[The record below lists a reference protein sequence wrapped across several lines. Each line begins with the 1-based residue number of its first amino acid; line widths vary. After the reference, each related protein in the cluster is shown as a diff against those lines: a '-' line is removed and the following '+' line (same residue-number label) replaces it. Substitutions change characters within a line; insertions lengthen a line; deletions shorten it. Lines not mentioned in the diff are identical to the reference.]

1 MYPLLRRLTMLSL
14 VSSMLS
20 AQDSR
25 FLEPDLPPVAP
36 AGGPVVKKPADPVE
50 ASGQDNGDVILPELK
65 GLVFVDAPSAVL
77 ESGSSVP
84 GLDFSAVPRLE
95 DEVLVAKLRTFL
107 DRPASLHTLELI
119 RTTVSTYLSKTD
131 YPFASV
137 VLPPQD
143 ITSGTVQYLVI
154 ESKLGEM
161 EVTGNRYF
169 ASHLF
174 REPIMIDE
182 GDSINIRELESGLA
196 WINRNGFRHAEALA
210 SEGGDYGTTNFEISV
225 QDRFPLRVY
234 TGYNDNGSQSTDF
247 ERVEYGLNYG
257 NVFGLGHL
265 FNYQLT
271 ADPDFD
277 NLIGHSASYIIDYPW
292 HHSLIL
298 SGAYSS
304 VTSDLP
310 APFDQ
315 EGSTAALGAKYEIE
329 LDSMESL
336 RHFLILG
343 LDYKQS
349 ENALNFSQAAV
360 SDFLTDFLAFSVGYR
375 ASLRDRLGETS
386 LQAAVYLAPEGI
398 TSHSSDAD
406 FNANR
411 VGADPNFAYGV
422 LFLNR
427 HQPLGAGFDLNVGL
441 TGQIASTNL
450 LGTEQLVMGGA
461 TAVRGFG
468 SSDLY
473 ADRGAVVRTEVATPP
488 VGLLNLFGSKANPDS
503 ESNSDEV
510 SVPGKT
516 QSLQDQIR
524 LIAFYDLGVGGS
536 VDPLPGEEDYRTLQ
550 SCGVG
555 LRYHVQQNLSINFD
569 YGWQLSEVG
578 AFGED
583 SRGHVSM
590 QLSF

>member
-1 MYPLLRRLTMLSL
+1 MYPLFRWLTMLSL
-14 VSSMLS
+14 VSSTLS

-25 FLEPDLPPVAP
+25 LLEPDLPPVAP
-36 AGGPVVKKPADPVE
+36 ADAPVAAPTDSDTAAVHE
-50 ASGQDNGDVILPELK
+50 NSDVILPELK
-65 GLVFVDAPSAVL
+65 GLVFVETPSAVR
-77 ESGSSVP
+77 ESGSSVS
-84 GLDFSAVPRLE
+84 GLDFSAVPRLD
-95 DEVLVAKLRTFL
+95 DEVLAAKLQTFL

-174 REPIMIDE
+174 RDPILIDE
-182 GDSINIRELESGLA
+182 GESINIRELESGLA
-196 WINRNGFRHAEALA
+196 WINRNGFRRAEALA
-210 SEGGDYGTTNFEISV
+210 SEGGDFGTTNFEISV

-234 TGYNDNGSQSTDF
+234 TGYNDNGSRSADF
-247 ERVEYGLNYG
+247 ERLEYGLNYG

-271 ADPDFD
+271 TDPDFD

-298 SGAYSS
+298 SGAYST
-304 VTSDLP
+304 VTGDLP

-315 EGSTAALGAKYEIE
+315 EGSTATLGAKYEIE
-329 LDSMESL
+329 LDSIKSL

-349 ENALNFSQAAV
+349 DNALNFSQAAV

-375 ASLRDRLGETS
+375 ASLRDSLGETS
-386 LQAAVYLAPEGI
+386 LQASVYWAPEGI
-398 TSHSSDAD
+398 TNHSSEDD

-422 LFLNR
+422 IYLNR
-427 HQPLGAGFDLNVGL
+427 HQPLVAGFDLNVGF
-441 TGQIASTNL
+441 TGQLASTNL
-450 LGTEQLVMGGA
+450 LGTEQLIMGGA

-468 SSDLY
+468 SGDLY
-473 ADRGAVVRTEVATPP
+473 ADRGAVVRTEVASPP
-488 VGLLNLFGSKANPDS
+488 VPLLNLLGSRANEGSK
-503 ESNSDEV
+503 SNSTEDVAPE
-510 SVPGKT
+510 KT
-516 QSLQDQIR
+516 LSLKDQIR
-524 LIAFYDLGVGGS
+524 FIAFYDLGVGGP
-536 VDPLPGEEDYRTLQ
+536 VDPLPGEQDHRTLQ

-555 LRYHVQQNLSINFD
+555 LRYNVQQNLSINFD

-590 QLSF
+590 QLTF